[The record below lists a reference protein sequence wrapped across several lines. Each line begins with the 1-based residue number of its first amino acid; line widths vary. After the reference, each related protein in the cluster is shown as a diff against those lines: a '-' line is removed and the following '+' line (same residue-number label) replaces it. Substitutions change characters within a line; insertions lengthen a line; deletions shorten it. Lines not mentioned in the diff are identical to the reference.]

1 MAEKTLGEIAYEAY
15 QTKSVDTP
23 EWAALTGPQQA
34 AWQAAAD
41 AVAAEDQANKG
52 RMTFKEWAGSK
63 DLKKGDA
70 GWRWAQI
77 AWDAAK
83 AEYEPKEE
91 AVAPTAEPAT
101 TVQ

>member
-15 QTKSVDTP
+15 QTKTVDTP

-34 AWQAAAD
+34 AWQAAAA
-41 AVAAEDQANKG
+41 AVAAEDPANKS
-52 RMTFKEWAGSK
+52 RMTFKEGARSK
-63 DLKKGDA
+63 DLKKGDV
-70 GWRWAQI
+70 GWRWAQM

-91 AVAPTAEPAT
+91 APAPLSEPG
-101 TVQ
+101 